1 MQTIHVRI
9 EGLVQGVF
17 FRDSTR
23 TEALRLGLT
32 GWVRNMD
39 DGAVET
45 VLHGEDKPIAAM
57 VDWLKKGPPRSN
69 VTDVSLQQIDNGK
82 EYTDFQIL
90 L

>member
-1 MQTIHVRI
+1 MQTIHARI

-17 FRDSTR
+17 FRDATR
-23 TEALRLGLT
+23 KEALRLGLT

-39 DGAVET
+39 DGAVEA
-45 VLHGEDKPIAAM
+45 VLHGKNEHLSAM
-57 VDWLKKGPPRSN
+57 VSWLKKGPPRSN

-90 L
+90 P